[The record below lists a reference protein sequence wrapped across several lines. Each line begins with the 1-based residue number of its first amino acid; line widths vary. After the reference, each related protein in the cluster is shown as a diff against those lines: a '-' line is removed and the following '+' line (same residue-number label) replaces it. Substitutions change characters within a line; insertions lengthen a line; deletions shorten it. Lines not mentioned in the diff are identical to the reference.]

1 MTLQNFEDLNVVLF
15 LLVIVSFIAALLVLL
30 VSELNRNKNR
40 RRGNRGRGS
49 GDGGSDC
56 SGSSS

>member
-1 MTLQNFEDLNVVLF
+1 MILQNFEDLNAVLF

-40 RRGNRGRGS
+40 RRGKYGRGS

-56 SGSSS
+56 GGSGS

>member
-1 MTLQNFEDLNVVLF
+1 MTLQNFEDLNAVLF
-15 LLVIVSFIAALLVLL
+15 LLVIASFIAALLVLL

-40 RRGNRGRGS
+40 RRGDRGRGS

-56 SGSSS
+56 GGSSS